1 VVRGVPGELPPPTG
15 VNGVPARS
23 GPHVIRYHG
32 AFDLAGPPE
41 AVWGSIED
49 CRRFPTWW
57 AWLRSFRVE
66 GRGLEAG
73 TVLHGVVVPPVPYTM
88 RIHVHIDAVEPPRR
102 VDATV
107 AGDLE
112 GVARLELGPGTT
124 GTNAEVW
131 WTIEMMQRSMR
142 VAARVAGPLMRWGHD
157 RVVEATV
164 AGFRRHTDPGSTR
177 P

>member
-1 VVRGVPGELPPPTG
+1 MSGA
-15 VNGVPARS
+15 PAAS

-32 AFDLAGPPE
+32 TFDLAGSPE
-41 AVWGSIED
+41 EVWRSIED
-49 CRRFPTWW
+49 CRQFGGWW

-88 RIHVHIDAVEPPRR
+88 RIHVHIDAVDPPRR

-107 AGDLE
+107 GGDLE
-112 GVARLELGPGTT
+112 GVARLELSPGTA
-124 GTNAEVW
+124 GTSASVW

-142 VAARVAGPLMRWGHD
+142 LAARIGGPLLRWGHD
-157 RVVEATV
+157 RVVDATV
-164 AGFRRHTDPGSTR
+164 AGYRRHADVGNAP